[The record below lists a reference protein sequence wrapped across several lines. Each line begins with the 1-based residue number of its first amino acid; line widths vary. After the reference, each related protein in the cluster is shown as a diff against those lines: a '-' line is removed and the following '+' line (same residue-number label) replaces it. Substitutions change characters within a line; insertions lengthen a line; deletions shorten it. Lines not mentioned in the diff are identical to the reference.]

1 MTDAAKPATD
11 ESEDESQDESENE
24 SQDESVD
31 ESATEVPNRLS
42 ENDAVAEC
50 LRAWRIT
57 MENERAELD
66 EDENE
71 YDAEKK
77 ANKAFLA
84 ALPPLSGHQNVCDF
98 IACVTQAYICDI
110 IRRQQAEH
118 LFAAARVAMCALRLN
133 PQKAASARRDRRRRR
148 KSPPGEK
155 IS

>member
-24 SQDESVD
+24 SQGESVD

-42 ENDAVAEC
+42 EKDAVAEC

-77 ANKAFLA
+77 PIKH
-84 ALPPLSGHQNVCDF
+84 S
-98 IACVTQAYICDI
+98 
-110 IRRQQAEH
+110 
-118 LFAAARVAMCALRLN
+118 
-133 PQKAASARRDRRRRR
+133 
-148 KSPPGEK
+148 SPPCLLFPATRT
-155 IS
+155 SATSSPASPRLTYAT

>member
-1 MTDAAKPATD
+1 MTDDAKLAID
-11 ESEDESQDESENE
+11 ESEDESQDESQVE
-24 SQDESVD
+24 SED
-31 ESATEVPNRLS
+31 ESAAEVPNRLS
-42 ENDAVAEC
+42 ENESVAEC

-118 LFAAARVAMCALRLN
+118 LLAAAKVALCALRIK
-133 PQKAASARRDRRRRR
+133 PQTAGAARKGSRRRR
-148 KSPPGEK
+148 KSDAEK
-155 IS
+155 QTN